1 MSDMGPIFFYIFG
14 MMVLVPLIRTIVA
27 VFEAFK
33 DAKRQVETYDQQQLQ
48 QIQYAPKPKPV
59 PDRSRP
65 PASLSL
71 ERRSKP
77 RSVLNG
83 CGRMTP
89 EQQKEYNELRDVRD
103 RIMSFGI
110 EGLKHRDKKILRKY
124 NIIR

>member
-14 MMVLVPLIRTIVA
+14 MTVLVPLIKMVVTI
-27 VFEAFK
+27 FEAFK
-33 DAKRQVETYDQQQLQ
+33 DVKRQVEAYDRQQLQ
-48 QIQYAPKPKPV
+48 QVQYAPKPKPV

-65 PASLSL
+65 PAPLPL
-71 ERRSKP
+71 ERRSRP

-83 CGRMTP
+83 CSRMTP

-110 EGLKHRDKKILRKY
+110 EGLKYRDKKILKKY